1 MKKLLPLFTILFSV
15 IANSQVVINEV
26 DVANASTD
34 TMEFVEFKSA
44 TPNYSLNGLVLVLFN
59 GAGGTTVSYKAYD
72 LSGITTNIN
81 GIATIGGSQVV
92 PLPNRTM
99 ANATDNIQNGPDAI
113 GLYTGTAA
121 NYPTGFVA
129 TTTNLVGAIFYTT
142 GTAAANAAI
151 TSTQLSALGLTVSI
165 NENANSLANTQSIQ
179 RKNDGTYEVKVPTPG
194 VPNDGSGTP
203 LNYITTT
210 TNLTTDS
217 VTNLPTVT
225 EGQSITF
232 TFTTT
237 TAVTT
242 SPLVINFSLDNG
254 SFNANDYSGTL
265 SATIPVGSTT
275 ITKTVPILDDGVNE
289 GDEEAQFTISTI
301 SSGYVVNNNN
311 IVIRVNNIN
320 YTVLPFGTPSNPTH
334 GLVSSTAP
342 AGYYNSIEGLSG
354 VALKQGLQDIIA
366 NPSIVRAHNY
376 GDAYDIIRVA
386 DQNPANSNQVWLIY
400 TEEGRSK
407 LDEQS
412 GNSIV
417 GKYNR
422 EHIFCQSRG
431 GFSDGTSGTADGINV
446 WLPTSAND
454 IMAGHADAHHIRAV
468 DGQENSSRNDRNY
481 GVDYNGPSGSTN
493 NGWKGDVARA
503 LFYMGVRYNNLNIVN
518 GNPLTTPDGFI
529 GDLTTLLSWNT
540 LDTADDFEMNRN
552 NYIYTWQVNRN
563 PFIDY
568 PTLVDYVYGTN
579 YGQPWHAPVMAT
591 TNFDNLKIAVYPNP
605 AKDYVNTYGI
615 VDDTN
620 IEIYDMTGSKVF
632 ETNTYQDIKIPL
644 QFASGI
650 YMMKLSSDNKMVT
663 KKLIVN

>member
-1 MKKLLPLFTILFSV
+1 MKKTYLLFIFFLSV
-15 IANSQVVINEV
+15 KAFNQVIINEI
-26 DVANASTD
+26 DPNTTGTD
-34 TMEFVEFKSA
+34 SLEFVEVKSA
-44 TPNYSLNGLVLVLFN
+44 TPNFSLNGFVLVFFN
-59 GAGGTTVSYKAYD
+59 ASSGSNVSYMAYD
-72 LSGITTNIN
+72 LSGMTTNIN
-81 GIATIGGSQVV
+81 GIATLGDSQVTPV
-92 PLPNRTM
+92 PNR
-99 ANATDNIQNGPDAI
+99 NFSNDNSFQNGPDSV

-129 TTTNLVGAIFYTT
+129 TTTNLLNAVFYTT
-142 GTAAANAAI
+142 ANTTI
-151 TSTQLSALGLTVSI
+151 SSTLLNQLGLTSYI
-165 NENANSLANTQSIQ
+165 NENENRLKDTQSIQ
-179 RKNDGTYEVKVPTPG
+179 RKIDGTWEVKAPTPG

-203 LNYITTT
+203 LNYLTTT
-210 TNLTTDS
+210 TNLTTNP
-217 VTNLPTVT
+217 VTTLATVT

-242 SPLVINFSLDNG
+242 TPLVINFSLNNG
-254 SFNANDYSGTL
+254 SFNTNDYSGTL

-289 GDEEAQFTISTI
+289 GDEEAKFIISTI
-301 SSGYVVNNNN
+301 SNGYVVNNNN
-311 IVIRVNNIN
+311 IFIRVNNIN
-320 YTVLPFGTPSNPTH
+320 YQTLAFGTPSNPTH
-334 GLVSSTAP
+334 GLVLSTAP
-342 AGYYNSIEGLSG
+342 AGYYASIEGLAG
-354 VALKQGLQDIIA
+354 AALKQGLQDIIA

-376 GDAYDIIRVA
+376 GDVYDIIRIA

-400 TEEGRSK
+400 TEEARSK
-407 LDEQS
+407 LDKQT

-422 EHIFCQSRG
+422 EHIFPQSRG
-431 GFSDGTSGTADGINV
+431 GFSDGTSSTADGINV

-568 PTLVDYVYGTN
+568 PTLATYIYGVN
-579 YGQPWHAPVMAT
+579 YGQPWHAPVMGT
-591 TNFDNLKIAVYPNP
+591 TTFEELKVAVSPNP
-605 AKDYVNTYGI
+605 ATDFVATYGI

-620 IEIYDMTGSKVF
+620 IKIFDMTGSKVF

-644 QFASGI
+644 QFATGI
-650 YMMKLSSDNKMVT
+650 YMMKLSSDNKMTT
-663 KKLIVN
+663 KKIVVE

>member
-1 MKKLLPLFTILFSV
+1 MKKIYLLFTFFLSV
-15 IANSQVVINEV
+15 NTFSQVIINEI
-26 DVANASTD
+26 DPNTAGTD
-34 TMEFVEFKSA
+34 SLEFVEIKSA
-44 TPNYSLNGLVLVLFN
+44 TPNFSLNGFVLVFFN
-59 GAGGTTVSYKAYD
+59 ASSGSNVRYTVYD

-81 GIATIGGSQVV
+81 GIATLGDSQVTPV
-92 PLPNRTM
+92 PNRYF
-99 ANATDNIQNGPDAI
+99 ANDNIIQNGPDSV
-113 GLYTGTAA
+113 GLYTGVAA
-121 NYPTGFVA
+121 NYPANFVA
-129 TTTNLVGAIFYTT
+129 STTNLVDAIFYSTSNTT
-142 GTAAANAAI
+142 I
-151 TSTQLSALGLTVSI
+151 SSTLLNQLGLTTHI
-165 NENANSLANTQSIQ
+165 NENENGLKDTQSIQ
-179 RKNDGTYEVKVPTPG
+179 RKIDGTWEVKTPTPG

-203 LNYITTT
+203 LNYVTTT
-210 TNLTTDS
+210 TNLTTDP
-217 VTNLPTVT
+217 VTTLATVT

-242 SPLVINFSLDNG
+242 TPLVINFSLDNG

>member
-1 MKKLLPLFTILFSV
+1 MKKIYLLFTFFLSV
-15 IANSQVVINEV
+15 NTFSQVIINEI
-26 DVANASTD
+26 DPNTAGTD
-34 TMEFVEFKSA
+34 SLEFVEIKSA
-44 TPNYSLNGLVLVLFN
+44 TPNFSLNGFVLVFFN
-59 GAGGTTVSYKAYD
+59 ASSGSNVRYTVYD

-81 GIATIGGSQVV
+81 GIATLGDSQVTPV
-92 PLPNRTM
+92 PNRYF
-99 ANATDNIQNGPDAI
+99 ANDNIIQNGPDSV
-113 GLYTGTAA
+113 GLYTGVAA
-121 NYPTGFVA
+121 NYPANFVA
-129 TTTNLVGAIFYTT
+129 STTNLVDAVFYSTSNTT
-142 GTAAANAAI
+142 I
-151 TSTQLSALGLTVSI
+151 SSTLLNQLGLTTHI
-165 NENANSLANTQSIQ
+165 NENENGLKDTQSIQ
-179 RKNDGTYEVKVPTPG
+179 RKIDGTWEVKTPTPG

-203 LNYITTT
+203 LNYVTTT
-210 TNLTTDS
+210 TNLTTDP
-217 VTNLPTVT
+217 VTTLATVT

-242 SPLVINFSLDNG
+242 TPLVINFSLDNG